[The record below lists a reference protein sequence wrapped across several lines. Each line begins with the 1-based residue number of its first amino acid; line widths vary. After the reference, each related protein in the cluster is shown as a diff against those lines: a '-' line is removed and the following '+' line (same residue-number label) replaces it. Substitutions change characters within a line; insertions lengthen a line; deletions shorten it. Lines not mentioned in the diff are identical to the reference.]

1 MTRQDKNEEFLLTSF
16 LYGGNAAYIDD
27 LYAKF
32 KADPASVDAT
42 WASFFGKLED
52 SSADASANATGPSW
66 QRRDW
71 PQIADGELVS
81 ALDGNWDVSEKR
93 LGDKLKAKAEA
104 KGTEISAE
112 ELQRALHDFGMRQP
126 GAVDAPV

>member
-32 KADPASVDAT
+32 KADPASLDDP

-52 SSADASANATGPSW
+52 SSADASANATGPS
-66 QRRDW
+66 
-71 PQIADGELVS
+71 
-81 ALDGNWDVSEKR
+81 
-93 LGDKLKAKAEA
+93 
-104 KGTEISAE
+104 
-112 ELQRALHDFGMRQP
+112 
-126 GAVDAPV
+126 